1 MLRITL
7 LMLPLLLSA
16 CSLFRPA
23 APATDA
29 QDTSAPPIAAVQNA
43 LQSELEKG
51 GDIYRVDAAASDL
64 RIYVFRGGRAPTM
77 GKNHVITA
85 PGLQGFVALHS
96 ELPTDAHFALGLH
109 LDRLALDPP
118 ALRAQTGGSFAKPL
132 TEEQIEG
139 TRENM
144 LGPSVLDAEQYP
156 ELVLRA
162 VEISG
167 DWPVL
172 VARVEVQL
180 HGRSHIYDSLMQ
192 VERGTGRLQATGSL
206 VIRQTDFGIEPMTVL
221 GGLLGIQDAIGIEYR
236 IVTKAITAE

>member
-1 MLRITL
+1 MMRATL
-7 LMLPLLLSA
+7 LMIPLLLSA
-16 CSLFRPA
+16 CSLIRPT
-23 APATDA
+23 APESPPQEAT
-29 QDTSAPPIAAVQNA
+29 TPPIAAVQNA
-43 LQSELEKG
+43 LQRELEEG
-51 GDIYRVDAAASDL
+51 GDLYRVDAAASDL

-85 PGLQGFVALHS
+85 PSLQGFVALHS
-96 ELPTDAHFALGLH
+96 DLPTDAHFALALH
-109 LDRLALDPP
+109 LDRLELDPP

-132 TEEQIEG
+132 TQEQIEG
-139 TRENM
+139 TRDNM

-180 HGRSHIYDSLMQ
+180 HGRSHVYDSLMQ
-192 VERGTGRLQATGSL
+192 VEREEDRLQVRGSL
-206 VIRQTDFGIEPMTVL
+206 VVRQTDFGIEPMTVL
-221 GGLLGIQDAIGIEYR
+221 GGLLGIQDALGIEYR
-236 IVTKAITAE
+236 IVTRRITPE